1 MTRSPR
7 VAAYVA
13 VRWSPA
19 RCTTTCPITSG
30 QVVPGQMASV
40 KSTKLEVG
48 TRRGDDEDEDRGWQ
62 QATGTSREESGPRD
76 GAGLPQLAH
85 EEAGDEEA
93 REDEEDVD
101 PEEATR

>member
-1 MTRSPR
+1 
-7 VAAYVA
+7 
-13 VRWSPA
+13 
-19 RCTTTCPITSG
+19 
-30 QVVPGQMASV
+30 MASV

-62 QATGTSREESGPRD
+62 QATGTSHEESRPQD
-76 GAGLPQLAH
+76 GASLTQLAH

-101 PEEATR
+101 PEEATT

>member
-1 MTRSPR
+1 
-7 VAAYVA
+7 
-13 VRWSPA
+13 
-19 RCTTTCPITSG
+19 
-30 QVVPGQMASV
+30 MASV
-40 KSTKLEVG
+40 KSTKLVVG

-101 PEEATR
+101 PEEATT